1 MELPD
6 ELCKERPNFGNDTRM
21 TTPAQPKRPRESH
34 QDRTAR
40 TREALRQ
47 ALLQL
52 LQEKAFEQIITREI
66 TSTAEVGY
74 ATFFRHYNG
83 KEELLHDLA
92 SDEIRRLLGMTL
104 PIFYAV
110 DSQAATHAVCA
121 YVWEHRQLWRAL
133 LTGGAA
139 SILKEEYLRQAL
151 ALPQDYPSLEARLP
165 GDLAVTVAVSA
176 LIEVHTWWLKQDSPP
191 PLDTITEL
199 TYRLA
204 IRPVLPQPQAS
215 QTTAPQVKATKTPG
229 KSR

>member
-1 MELPD
+1 MFIIVALLD
-6 ELCKERPNFGNDTRM
+6 RNRPPLRSPNLGSKHM
-21 TTPAQPKRPRESH
+21 TTPAQPKKPRESH
-34 QDRTAR
+34 QERTAR
-40 TREALRQ
+40 TRAALCN

-52 LQEKAFEQIITREI
+52 LQEKPFEQIITREI
-66 TSTAEVGY
+66 TTTANVGY

-83 KEELLHDLA
+83 KDDLLHDLA
-92 SDEIRRLLGMTL
+92 SDEIRRLLGLTL

-110 DSQAATHAVCA
+110 DSKASTEAVCA

-151 ALPQDYPSLEARLP
+151 AVPQDYPSLEMELP

-176 LIEVHTWWLKQDSPP
+176 LVEVHTWWLKQDNPP
-191 PLDTITEL
+191 SLKTISDL

-204 IRPVLPQPQAS
+204 ILPVMPRA
-215 QTTAPQVKATKTPG
+215 ATKQ
-229 KSR
+229 S

>member
-1 MELPD
+1 
-6 ELCKERPNFGNDTRM
+6 M

-34 QDRTAR
+34 QERTAR
-40 TREALRQ
+40 TRAALCG

-52 LQEKAFEQIITREI
+52 LQEKPFEQIITREI
-66 TSTAEVGY
+66 TTTAKVGY

-83 KEELLHDLA
+83 KDELLHDLA

-110 DSQAATHAVCA
+110 DSKAATHAMCA
-121 YVWEHRQLWRAL
+121 YVWEHRELWRAL

-151 ALPQDYPSLEARLP
+151 AVPQDYPSLEMQLP
-165 GDLAVTVAVSA
+165 ADLAVTVSVSA
-176 LIEVHTWWLKQDSPP
+176 LIEVHTWWLKQGNPP
-191 PLDTITEL
+191 SLKTISDL

-204 IRPVLPQPQAS
+204 ILPVLPTPV
-215 QTTAPQVKATKTPG
+215 APA
-229 KSR
+229 R